1 MNKFIQLWTDST
13 TCCVPQSFIDQTYQ
27 QITNGISELGVIQDP
42 FAELLIL
49 RPAPDNHVHERII
62 KGKPEMFL

>member
-1 MNKFIQLWTDST
+1 MNKCQQLWMDST
-13 TCCVPQSFIDQTYQ
+13 SCCAPQSFIDNTYQ
-27 QITNGISELGVIQDP
+27 QTTNGISELGVIQNP

-49 RPAPDNHVHERII
+49 RHAPDNHVHERII